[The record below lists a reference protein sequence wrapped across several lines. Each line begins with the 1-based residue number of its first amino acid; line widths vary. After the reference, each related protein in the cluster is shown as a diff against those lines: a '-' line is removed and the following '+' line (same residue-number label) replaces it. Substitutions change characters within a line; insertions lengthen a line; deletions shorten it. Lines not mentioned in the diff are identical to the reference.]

1 MTQIHDNTKRAF
13 CQIIQAE
20 GENTEFCNKACFRTE
35 HIRKH
40 SFAIRGCRLKRH
52 IGGITERLKRR
63 GDPFFKRMFY
73 PFSIAYYNSDGIS
86 KWNAVLTG
94 SFSYNGSSATCSS
107 SSVDVTIF
115 DSDWYVISKY
125 ASKSGNTATASVTVG
140 RRYDGSTIKVPVSL
154 SLKCDK
160 NGNLS

>member
-1 MTQIHDNTKRAF
+1 MKRLISLLMLVVMIAGIMPIAVSAEEKGVDVIHFEDGSYMTVEVISGRTRAS
-13 CQIIQAE
+13 QSTT
-20 GENTEFCNKACFRTE
+20 GSKKYT
-35 HIRKH
+35 
-40 SFAIRGCRLKRH
+40 
-52 IGGITERLKRR
+52 
-63 GDPFFKRMFY
+63 
-73 PFSIAYYNSDGIS
+73 YYNSDGIS

-154 SLKCDK
+154 SLKCDA

>member
-1 MTQIHDNTKRAF
+1 M
-13 CQIIQAE
+13 IQAE
-20 GENTEFCNKACFRTE
+20 GENTKFCNKACFRTE

-40 SFAIRGCRLKRH
+40 AFAIQDCRLKRH

-63 GDPFFKRMFY
+63 RDPFFKRMFY

-115 DSDWYVISKY
+115 DSNWYVISKS
-125 ASKSGNTATASVTVG
+125 ASKSGNTASASVTMG
-140 RRYDGSTIKVPVSL
+140 CSYDGIMTTIPANL

>member
-1 MTQIHDNTKRAF
+1 MFPDGTHL
-13 CQIIQAE
+13 
-20 GENTEFCNKACFRTE
+20 
-35 HIRKH
+35 
-40 SFAIRGCRLKRH
+40 S
-52 IGGITERLKRR
+52 
-63 GDPFFKRMFY
+63 KRMLY
-73 PFSIAYYNSDGIS
+73 PFSIAYYNYNSDGIS

-125 ASKSGNTATASVTVG
+125 ASNSGNTATASVTVG

-154 SLKCDK
+154 SLKCDA